1 MFSSHTYLSTCP
13 NLLPSPSSP
22 HPNTHAHTF
31 SWYSSSLYPR
41 MDAFTPLPHT
51 HTHTD
56 WHGHPKTRVHH
67 SLSLGLSHQ
76 RLHCSRFLCHICH
89 ATAVSLWTQH
99 PSCICP
105 IWSCFNTTS
114 ELAGRQW
121 AGERG
126 SSFRR
131 GEVGGWEGEE
141 RKGREGEELYYII
154 TCGI

>member
-1 MFSSHTYLSTCP
+1 MYTKQLWGAYIVQWCFPPTHISLHAHIFS
-13 NLLPSPSSP
+13 LPPHPLIPSSP
-22 HPNTHAHTF
+22 HPLIPHPLIPTHIHTL
-31 SWYSSSLYPR
+31 SPGTPPPYIHVWMHSPPPPPPSL
-41 MDAFTPLPHT
+41 T

-105 IWSCFNTTS
+105 IWGCFNTTS
-114 ELAGRQW
+114 ELAGRQS
-121 AGERG
+121 AG
-126 SSFRR
+126 
-131 GEVGGWEGEE
+131 GEG
-141 RKGREGEELYYII
+141 K
-154 TCGI
+154 